1 MFFCFNKFASMLET
15 RLKTLYTGSPHVM
28 ESKTVLDSGFHTV
41 DSGFQVMV
49 FSLCQWNWDSG
60 FQSLV
65 GFRIPCTV
73 FRILKPRIPDSTC
86 KIFQISDSTSKNFP
100 ESEHEVLSFLQQRK
114 YLCYSKTV
122 LLFVSNTE
130 LMRCTRC

>member
-1 MFFCFNKFASMLET
+1 MFFCFNKFASLLDT
-15 RLKTLYTGSPHVM
+15 RLKILYTGSAHVM

-41 DSGFQVMV
+41 DSGFQVMD
-49 FSLCQWNWDSG
+49 FSLCQWNLDCG

-86 KIFQISDSTSKNFP
+86 KILPDFGFHKQKFSGIRNPLHGANMK
-100 ESEHEVLSFLQQRK
+100 
-114 YLCYSKTV
+114 C
-122 LLFVSNTE
+122 
-130 LMRCTRC
+130 